1 MSQHDVEPTS
11 AYTGTTSDAGMDA
24 LSPDG
29 FFYTEI
35 DDYGQRGGEEHR
47 TKEQSPDTG
56 PVTFSK
62 ENSNMEFKKLN
73 KCIETSM
80 KIGEISVDDAETLV
94 FFLELVKE
102 TLTTR
107 RYSNA

>member
-1 MSQHDVEPTS
+1 MSQHDVETTS
-11 AYTGTTSDAGMDA
+11 ATTGTAPKQVMDA

-29 FFYTEI
+29 IFYTEI
-35 DDYGQRGGEEHR
+35 DDYGHRGGEEHQTR
-47 TKEQSPDTG
+47 EQSPDVD

-62 ENSNMEFKKLN
+62 ENSNMEFTKLN
-73 KCIETSM
+73 QCIETSM

-107 RYSNA
+107 RYTNA